1 MNHRFPSGPAV
12 ISRRLFPETENSSV
26 TVSAVVTRPIL
37 SSVPSANQSAPSGPV
52 VMPRGSLP
60 PPIAADS
67 VITNVVRLM
76 RPIRSL
82 LLSVK

>member
-1 MNHRFPSGPAV
+1 M
-12 ISRRLFPETENSSV
+12 
-26 TVSAVVTRPIL
+26 RPIL
-37 SSVPSANQSAPSGPV
+37 SSVPSANHSAPSGPA

-60 PPIAADS
+60 PPMAADS
-67 VITNVVRLM
+67 VITKVVRLM